1 MWHDN
6 ETFLQQPKEYKKA
19 GLVSMN
25 FPPNSGDLNPIEAA
39 WAKLRKQLAERQF
52 EDLVSG
58 KVLSKTA
65 FRKRVSQ
72 LLVSYSIPSSGEK
85 ESYLEKL
92 VKGMPRRIGE
102 VQEEQVWPLWQV
114 ALDLRIV
121 LFIAHQHRNDHF
133 R

>member
-92 VKGMPRRIGE
+92 VKGMPRRLEKCKKNKYG
-102 VQEEQVWPLWQV
+102 PCGK
-114 ALDLRIV
+114 
-121 LFIAHQHRNDHF
+121 
-133 R
+133 